1 MHDDFVTPNIQLN
14 CHQYT
19 LHMVILF
26 LIQSGYGL
34 EDDQYNVYDQP
45 WRKGGGSAANTIYR
59 PKKDLYSELYGD
71 NVEEY
76 TKNKRF
82 ILLKLFCDP
91 SQLIH
96 FNVQIYLN

>member
-1 MHDDFVTPNIQLN
+1 MNINRCTYQP
-14 CHQYT
+14 T
-19 LHMVILF
+19 F
-26 LIQSGYGL
+26 LMATVAGYGL

-59 PKKDLYSELYGD
+59 PKKDLDSDLYGD

-82 ILLKLFCDP
+82 VVL
-91 SQLIH
+91 SQ
-96 FNVQIYLN
+96 